1 MRKKAYIIILLLL
14 PLLPAAGELYA
25 QRFEIGEIDDSNF
38 PQMRAYF
45 KALTPEGDLITNFD
59 ASDLEIIDNG
69 QPREVKNTGVS
80 NPDKYASFI
89 LVLDKSAELSNKRLN
104 IADNSSP
111 SAGRAQLDA
120 GVYFV
125 NSIPFDNA
133 ECAVVAYSHFS
144 EPKIGFS
151 TNKQLLT
158 DSFDSLLFVGRRDY
172 NAGLY
177 RDRWFGKGALEIIPM
192 AQFDPV
198 IIFITGGPHSDDFS
212 GDVKTDEIISL
223 ANVAGAE
230 VNCITLSDFQVPEQ
244 LKRIANQTGGSVF
257 SAVKTIEN
265 LKNIL
270 VKLVNQTIFK
280 ETTHPCFVE
289 WESDCD
295 DGRVRIAFRSI
306 ADEKDYTIRES
317 VKPYLE
323 VEPRYFSFKNVK
335 PGDFRDTNLTITAK
349 VGKVRITEIIPEVND
364 FSIYYGFK
372 ELPVELEPGETLRI
386 KVRYQAGE
394 EAPVNSEFDIVS
406 TACSGGIFY
415 HEAVLYAGENCCNNK
430 DLKIYPNP
438 VESHFHVEI
447 DDDIINKVTD
457 AELYSS
463 SGELIKKIDISEL
476 LSDGG
481 IMMNDISAGVYFLKI
496 NFRNGVKTMPIIF
509 ENR

>member
-1 MRKKAYIIILLLL
+1 M
-14 PLLPAAGELYA
+14 PLITAAGELYA

-45 KALTPEGDLITNFD
+45 KALSPEGELITNFD
-59 ASDLEIIDNG
+59 AGDLEIIDNG
-69 QPREVKNTGVS
+69 EPREVKNTGIS
-80 NPDKYASFI
+80 NPGKYASFI

-104 IADNSSP
+104 TADNSSP

-120 GVYFV
+120 GVHFV
-125 NSIPFDNA
+125 NNIPFDNA

-151 TNKQLLT
+151 TNKELLI

-177 RDRWFGKGALEIIPM
+177 RDRWFGKGALEIVPM
-192 AQFDPV
+192 AQYDPV
-198 IIFITGGPHSDDFS
+198 IIFITGGPHSDNFS
-212 GDVKTDEIISL
+212 GSVKTDEIISL
-223 ANVAGAE
+223 ANVAEAE
-230 VNCITLSDFQVPEQ
+230 VYSISLSDFPVPEQ
-244 LKRIANQTGGSVF
+244 LQRISNQTGGGVYSSVN
-257 SAVKTIEN
+257 TLDH
-265 LKNIL
+265 LKSIL
-270 VKLVNQTIFK
+270 IKLINQTFY
-280 ETTHPCFVE
+280 EQVTHPCYVE

-295 DGRVRIAFRSI
+295 DGKVRIAFRSI

-335 PGDFRDTNLTITAK
+335 PGDFRDTNMIITAK
-349 VGKVRITEIIPEVND
+349 VGKIRIEDIVPEVDD

-386 KVRYQAGE
+386 KVRYRAGE
-394 EAPVNSEFDIVS
+394 DPPVNSDFDIIS
-406 TACSGGIFY
+406 TACSGGMFY
-415 HEAVLYAGENCCNNK
+415 HEAVLYAGENCCINR
-430 DLKIYPNP
+430 DILLYPNP
-438 VESHFHVEI
+438 VEDHFHVDI
-447 DDDIINKVTD
+447 DENIMDNVTD
-457 AELYSS
+457 AGIYGSG
-463 SGELIKKIDISEL
+463 GELIRKIDRADL

-481 IMMNDISAGVYFLKI
+481 IIMNDISAGVYFLRI
-496 NFRNGVKTMPIIF
+496 NFRNGVKTMPLIF